1 MQRKYYCILIVF
13 KALKTFFKVRRDQ
26 MEKYLS
32 QMSQLDR
39 TLYKVRGSVKLPIF
53 IKQRQTTVP

>member
-1 MQRKYYCILIVF
+1 
-13 KALKTFFKVRRDQ
+13 
-26 MEKYLS
+26 MEKYLR

-53 IKQRQTTVP
+53 IKQRQKDINQNDAK